1 MRVYILRR
9 LLQIVPLLLGVSAL
23 TFLVLKLAPGDFLNT
38 MAENPAISAETI
50 EAMRHRFGL
59 DRPWWIQYAL
69 YLKNLFL
76 HLDFGESFSRHQP
89 VFAVIR
95 EGLLNTLLLA
105 GSAALITWGL
115 AIPLGVWAAVRQYG
129 WVDKGLSLI
138 GSTQGAGRL
147 SLRRADRLGA
157 GCWAAV
163 AALC

>member
-1 MRVYILRR
+1 MRTYILRR
-9 LLQIVPLLLGVSAL
+9 VLQVIPLLIGISAF
-23 TFLVLKLAPGDFLNT
+23 TFLLMQLAPGDFLNT
-38 MAENPAISAETI
+38 MAENPMISAQTL

-59 DRPWWIQYAL
+59 DRPWYIQYFL
-69 YLKNLFL
+69 YLKNLLL
-76 HLDFGESFSRHQP
+76 HFDFGESFSRHQP

-138 GSTQGAGRL
+138 AFVWL
-147 SLRRADRLGA
+147 S
-157 GCWAAV
+157 
-163 AALC
+163 